1 MEISTEVLR
10 TVLYGHWRLAPNSNG
25 NVNDVAVLPLVS
37 TPQQV
42 RLGFSSLPTYRYG
55 VFSTCWIKAG
65 TEMGPY
71 IGKVVQRDEI
81 NMTSPNELMW
91 EIFDDRGEIIYFL
104 EADHGTY
111 SSWLSYVNCA
121 RNDQE
126 QNLEIYQSGREIYY
140 RATKDIPPEH
150 ELLVWYSA
158 AHHTYMG
165 IPCLLPYDTSPNR
178 NKWIAESTTISN
190 NRTPKHHQ
198 HPGLPLTPEQLQPQ
212 PPKPQQQQEP
222 QQSTNGSKAQGGTLA
237 TAPQTIATRL
247 HCVLCRRGFNSRSNL
262 RSHMRIHTLEK
273 PFVCKFCNRSF
284 SQSSTLRNHTRLHT
298 GEKPY
303 RCTVC
308 QSSYS
313 QLAGLRAHQRSARHR
328 PPALDSNF
336 NIFHKQRAITELV
349 SGPKTLS

>member
-1 MEISTEVLR
+1 MFNFGSRSKID
-10 TVLYGHWRLAPNSNG
+10 AFN
-25 NVNDVAVLPLVS
+25 VAVLPLVS

-140 RATKDIPPEH
+140 RATKVVI
-150 ELLVWYSA
+150 
-158 AHHTYMG
+158 
-165 IPCLLPYDTSPNR
+165 
-178 NKWIAESTTISN
+178 
-190 NRTPKHHQ
+190 
-198 HPGLPLTPEQLQPQ
+198 
-212 PPKPQQQQEP
+212 
-222 QQSTNGSKAQGGTLA
+222 
-237 TAPQTIATRL
+237 L
-247 HCVLCRRGFNSRSNL
+247 HFFLFSLFLS
-262 RSHMRIHTLEK
+262 I
-273 PFVCKFCNRSF
+273 FFSF
-284 SQSSTLRNHTRLHT
+284 FFFSLYFSFLNCC
-298 GEKPY
+298 GD
-303 RCTVC
+303 RC
-308 QSSYS
+308 
-313 QLAGLRAHQRSARHR
+313 A
-328 PPALDSNF
+328 
-336 NIFHKQRAITELV
+336 
-349 SGPKTLS
+349 